1 MGRNAS
7 VVKGSVLPVN
17 VMGHSSAKTSSSIP
31 LKLRT
36 SRTALWPAVT
46 LPSACGSHSKRPTTT
61 VFSTKVVRSNLNVKP
76 VPLARGIAQLDTMVQ
91 QRLQPQCPQPQQA
104 HHADYMIMLV
114 SQMTTAAHSMA

>member
-1 MGRNAS
+1 MNRLNQ
-7 VVKGSVLPVN
+7 KGVSIPISLFSVLMLLSIPAARPVN

-76 VPLARGIAQLDTMVQ
+76 VQLARGIAQLDTMV
-91 QRLQPQCPQPQQA
+91 RL
-104 HHADYMIMLV
+104 HG
-114 SQMTTAAHSMA
+114 